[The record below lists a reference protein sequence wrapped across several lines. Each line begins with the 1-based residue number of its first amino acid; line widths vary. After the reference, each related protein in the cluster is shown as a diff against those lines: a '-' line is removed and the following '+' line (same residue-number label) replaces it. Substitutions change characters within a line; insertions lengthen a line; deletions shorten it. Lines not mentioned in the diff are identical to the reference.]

1 MQRQAGARMGS
12 KPASLNTA
20 ATSTTITITTASR
33 HRTLPLMSALLELF
47 RSSSAF
53 YGGNAAFIED
63 LYERYLKDPESIDLA
78 WRRRFDAIRA
88 EAANEIPHGPVREN
102 FERLASESRTRAQNR
117 FVERLEPAAA
127 ERQAAVLRLINTY
140 RYRGH
145 QTADLDPLQLRPK
158 PRIAD
163 LEPSYHNLEDSDLE
177 QVFHTGSLYAP
188 DRMVLRDILD
198 LLRRIYCG
206 AVGSE
211 YMHITNT
218 AEKRWIQKRLE
229 GYQARPELEPADRR
243 WLLTLLTAAEG
254 LEKYLHTKYVGQKRF
269 SLEGAEALIPMLDE
283 LIQRAGRKGQ
293 KEIVIGMAH
302 RGRLNMLVNI
312 LGKPPQEIFAEFE
325 GQVHLNPRQLAG
337 DVKYHMGFA
346 SDVETPGG
354 IVHLALGFNPSHLEI
369 INPVVQ
375 GSVRARQRR
384 RGDRTG
390 EQVLPVLI
398 HGDAAFAGQGVVAET
413 LQLSQTRS
421 YGTGGTVHIV
431 INNQIGF
438 TTSNP
443 LDTRSTLYC
452 TDVAKMV
459 QAPVF
464 HVNGDDPEA
473 VIFVT
478 RMALDYRNQYR
489 KDVVID
495 LVCYRRLGHNEADEP
510 AVTQP
515 MMYKKIR
522 ERATARAIYADRLID
537 DGVLSRDEAV
547 RMIVE
552 YREAIEHGVVVAR
565 PVLCGLDHSYRADW
579 HSCHGTDWRNAA
591 ATGLPRER
599 LAALAERM
607 LRVPEDFELHPRVDK
622 IWAERRKMAQGDQ
635 LANWGFAENLA
646 YATLLDAG
654 FPVRLSGQDAGRGT
668 FFHRHAKI
676 LDQITGREYTPL
688 QHLREPGET
697 PQGAFVAIDSI
708 LSEEAVL
715 GYEYGF
721 ATAEP
726 NALTLWEAQFG
737 DFANGAQVVV
747 DQFISSAGSKWGLD
761 CGLVMLLPHGL
772 EGQGAEHSSARLER
786 FLQLCAEH
794 NLQVA
799 VPTTPAQMF
808 HLLRRQ
814 MLRDFRR
821 PLVVMT
827 PKSLLRHRLAVSSLE
842 ELAEGAFQVLIPE
855 TDPLDPAGIERVVF
869 CSGKVYYD
877 LLEARHARGLTNV
890 AIIRIEQ
897 LYPFPKEEFADAL
910 ARYPDT
916 TEVIW
921 CQEEPQNQGAWDQLK
936 HRFHHL
942 IEQGKQPYYVG
953 RAASAAPAVGHRS
966 VHVAQQEQL
975 VDEALTGRINP
986 KMNRRIPPQPVDEQ
1000 P

>member
-1 MQRQAGARMGS
+1 
-12 KPASLNTA
+12 
-20 ATSTTITITTASR
+20 
-33 HRTLPLMSALLELF
+33 MSALLQLF

-78 WRRRFDAIRA
+78 WRRRFDAIHA
-88 EAANEIPHGPVREN
+88 EAANEVPHGPVREN
-102 FERLASESRTRAQNR
+102 FERLASESRTRAQR
-117 FVERLEPAAA
+117 RSVERLEPAAA

-145 QTADLDPLQLRPK
+145 QIADLDPLKLRPTPK
-158 PRIAD
+158 VAD
-163 LEPSYHNLEDSDLE
+163 LEPGYHNLEESDLE
-177 QVFHTGSLYAP
+177 QIFHTGSLYAP
-188 DRMVLRDILD
+188 DRMPLKDILA
-198 LLRRIYCG
+198 LLKRIYC
-206 AVGSE
+206 ASVGSE
-211 YMHITNT
+211 YMHITTT
-218 AEKRWIQKRLE
+218 AEKRWVQKRME

-283 LIQRAGRKGQ
+283 LIQRAGRKGV
-293 KEIVIGMAH
+293 KEIVFGMAH

-312 LGKPPQEIFAEFE
+312 LGKAPQEIFAEFE
-325 GQVHLNPRQLAG
+325 GQIPMSTRQLSG
-337 DVKYHMGFA
+337 DVKYHLGFA

-369 INPVVQ
+369 INPVIQ

-390 EQVLPVLI
+390 EQVMPVLI

-478 RMALDYRNQYR
+478 RMALDYRNQFR

-522 ERATARAIYADRLID
+522 ERPTARAIYADRLID
-537 DGVLSRDEAV
+537 DGVLSRDDAV
-547 RMIVE
+547 AMITE
-552 YREAIEHGVVVAR
+552 YRGAIEQGVVVAR
-565 PVLCGLDHSYRADW
+565 PVLCGLEKSYRADW
-579 HSCHGTDWRNAA
+579 HGYHGEDWQAPA
-591 ATGLPRER
+591 DTGVPREQ
-599 LAALAERM
+599 LTALAERM
-607 LRVPEDFELHPRVDK
+607 LQVPEGFELHPRVLK

-635 LANWGFAENLA
+635 LGNWGFAENLA

-654 FPVRLSGQDAGRGT
+654 YPVRLSGQDAGRGT
-668 FFHRHAKI
+668 FFHRHAKV
-676 LDQITGREYTPL
+676 LCQRTGEEYTPL
-688 QHLREPGET
+688 QHLRDDGNDALSTSPARA
-697 PQGAFVAIDSI
+697 PQGPFIAIDSI

-726 NALTLWEAQFG
+726 DALTIWEAQFG
-737 DFANGAQVVV
+737 DFANGAQVVI
-747 DQFISSAGSKWGLD
+747 DQFITSAGSKWGLD
-761 CGLVMLLPHGL
+761 CGLTMLLPHGL

-794 NLQVA
+794 NIQVC

-821 PLVVMT
+821 PLVVLT
-827 PKSLLRHRLAVSSLE
+827 PKSLLRHRLAVSSLD
-842 ELAEGAFQVLIPE
+842 ELAEGGFQVIIPE
-855 TDPLDPAGIERVVF
+855 IDPIDPAGVERVVF

-877 LLEARHARGLTNV
+877 LFEARHARGLSNV

-897 LYPFPKEEFADAL
+897 LYPFPKQAFAEAI
-910 ARYPDT
+910 AGYPDT
-916 TEVIW
+916 TEIIW

-942 IEQGKQPYYVG
+942 IELGKRPYYVG
-953 RAASAAPAVGHRS
+953 RAAAAAPAVGHRS
-966 VHVAQQEQL
+966 VHVAQQERL
-975 VDEALTGRINP
+975 IDDVLTGRIDP
-986 KMNRRIPPQPVDEQ
+986 RMNRHIPLRPPVDEPAPQGQ

>member
-1 MQRQAGARMGS
+1 
-12 KPASLNTA
+12 
-20 ATSTTITITTASR
+20 
-33 HRTLPLMSALLELF
+33 MSALLQLF
-47 RSSSAF
+47 RASSAF

-78 WRRRFDAIRA
+78 WRRRFDAIHA
-88 EAANEIPHGPVREN
+88 DAANEIPHGPVREN
-102 FERLASESRTRAQNR
+102 FERLASESRTRAQAR
-117 FVERLEPAAA
+117 SVQRLEPAAA
-127 ERQAAVLRLINTY
+127 ERQSAVLRLINTY

-145 QTADLDPLQLRPK
+145 QVADLDPLKLRATPK
-158 PRIAD
+158 VAD
-163 LEPSYHNLEDSDLE
+163 LAPSYHNLEDGDLD

-188 DRMVLRDILD
+188 DRMPLKDILA
-198 LLRRIYCG
+198 LLQRIYCG
-206 AVGSE
+206 PVGSE
-211 YMHITNT
+211 YMHITTT
-218 AEKRWIQKRLE
+218 AEKRWVQKRLE

-283 LIQRAGRKGQ
+283 LIQRAGRKGCR
-293 KEIVIGMAH
+293 ELVIGMAH
-302 RGRLNMLVNI
+302 RGRLNVLVNI

-325 GQVHLNPRQLAG
+325 GKVPLNPRQLAG

-369 INPVVQ
+369 INPVIE

-478 RMALDYRNQYR
+478 RMALDYRNQFR

-522 ERATARAIYADRLID
+522 ERPTARAIYADRLID
-537 DGVLSRDEAV
+537 DGVLTRDDAV
-547 RMIVE
+547 KMIEE
-552 YREAIEHGVVVAR
+552 YRDAIEHGVVVAR
-565 PVLCGLDHSYRADW
+565 PVLCGLEKSYRADW
-579 HSCHGTDWRNAA
+579 HGYHGDDWRAPA
-591 ATGLPRER
+591 DTRVPREH
-599 LAALAERM
+599 LADLAERM
-607 LRVPEDFELHPRVDK
+607 LRVPEDFQLHPRVAK

-635 LANWGFAENLA
+635 LGNWGFAENLA
-646 YATLLDAG
+646 YATLVDAG
-654 FPVRLSGQDAGRGT
+654 YPVRLSGQDAGRGT
-668 FFHRHAKI
+668 FFHRHAKVHC
-676 LDQITGREYTPL
+676 QQTGQEYTPL
-688 QHLREPGET
+688 QHLRGEGEV
-697 PQGAFVAIDSI
+697 PQGAFIAIDSI
-708 LSEEAVL
+708 LSEAAVL

-726 NALTLWEAQFG
+726 NALTAWEAQFG
-737 DFANGAQVVV
+737 DFANGAQVVI
-747 DQFISSAGSKWGLD
+747 DQFITSAGTKWGLD
-761 CGLVMLLPHGL
+761 CGLTMLLPHGL

-794 NLQVA
+794 NIQVC

-842 ELAEGAFQVLIPE
+842 ELADGGFQVVIPE
-855 TDPLDPAGIERVVF
+855 TDPIEPADVERLVF
-869 CSGKVYYD
+869 CAGKVYYD
-877 LLEARHARGLTNV
+877 LIEARHARGLSNV

-897 LYPFPKEEFADAL
+897 LYPFPKEAFEDVL

-916 TEVIW
+916 TEIIW
-921 CQEEPQNQGAWDQLK
+921 CQEEPQNQGAWDQIK

-986 KMNRRIPPQPVDEQ
+986 KMNRRIPPQQPIDE
-1000 P
+1000 PAAEV

>member
-1 MQRQAGARMGS
+1 
-12 KPASLNTA
+12 
-20 ATSTTITITTASR
+20 
-33 HRTLPLMSALLELF
+33 MSALLELF
-47 RSSSAF
+47 RASSAF

-63 LYERYLKDPESIDLA
+63 LYEHYLKDPESIDLA
-78 WRRRFDAIRA
+78 WRRRFDAIHA

-102 FERLASESRTRAQNR
+102 FERLASESRTRAQSR
-117 FVERLEPAAA
+117 FVECLAPAAA
-127 ERQAAVLRLINTY
+127 ERQAAVLRLVNTY

-145 QTADLDPLQLRPK
+145 QIADLDPLRLRPK
-158 PRIAD
+158 PKVAD
-163 LEPSYHNLEDSDLE
+163 LTPGYHNLEQSDLD
-177 QVFHTGSLYAP
+177 QIFHTGSLYAP
-188 DRMVLRDILD
+188 DRMPLRGILD
-198 LLRRIYCG
+198 LLERIYCG
-206 AVGSE
+206 PVGSE
-211 YMHITNT
+211 YMHITTT

-229 GYQARPELEPADRR
+229 GYQARPELEDADRR

-269 SLEGAEALIPMLDE
+269 SLEGAEALIPMMDE
-283 LIQRAGRKGQ
+283 LIQRAGRKGV

-325 GQVHLNPRQLAG
+325 GEVRLSPRQLAG
-337 DVKYHMGFA
+337 DVKYHLGFA

-369 INPVVQ
+369 IGPVIQ

-390 EQVLPVLI
+390 EQVMPVLI
-398 HGDAAFAGQGVVAET
+398 HGDAAFVGQGVVAET

-473 VIFVT
+473 VMFVT
-478 RMALDYRNQYR
+478 RMALDYRNQFR

-495 LVCYRRLGHNEADEP
+495 LVSYRRLGHNEADEP

-515 MMYKKIR
+515 MMYKRIR
-522 ERATARAIYADRLID
+522 ERPTSRAIYADRLID
-537 DGVLSRDEAV
+537 DGVLTRDEAV
-547 RMIVE
+547 RMIEE
-552 YREAIEHGVVVAR
+552 YRHAIEQGVVVAR
-565 PVLCGLDHSYRADW
+565 PVLCGLDKSYRADW
-579 HSCHGTDWRNAA
+579 HGCHGDDWQAPADTRV
-591 ATGLPRER
+591 PRTR
-599 LAALAERM
+599 LMELAELM
-607 LRVPEDFELHPRVDK
+607 LRVPQGFELHPRVAK

-646 YATLLDAG
+646 YATLVDAG
-654 FPVRLSGQDAGRGT
+654 FPVRLSGQDSGRGT

-676 LDQITGREYTPL
+676 LDQLTGREYTPL
-688 QHLREPGET
+688 KHLRHEGEGPPEATPET
-697 PQGAFVAIDSI
+697 PPETPGATFIAIDSI

-721 ATAEP
+721 ASAEP
-726 NALTLWEAQFG
+726 NALTIWEAQFG
-737 DFANGAQVVV
+737 DFANGAQVVI
-747 DQFISSAGSKWGLD
+747 DQFITSAGTKWGLD
-761 CGLVMLLPHGL
+761 CGLTMLLPHGL

-794 NLQVA
+794 NIQVC

-821 PLVVMT
+821 PLVVLT

-842 ELAEGAFQVLIPE
+842 ELAEGGFRVVIPE
-855 TDPLDPAGIERVVF
+855 SDPIDPAGVERVVF
-869 CSGKVYYD
+869 CCGKVYYD
-877 LLEARHARGLTNV
+877 LLEARHARGLHDV

-897 LYPFPKEEFADAL
+897 LYPFPKQAFAETV
-910 ARYPDT
+910 ARYPET
-916 TEVIW
+916 TEIIW
-921 CQEEPQNQGAWDQLK
+921 CQEEPQNQGAWDQIK
-936 HRFHHL
+936 HRFHNL

-953 RAASAAPAVGHRS
+953 RPASAAPAVGHRS
-966 VHVAQQEQL
+966 VHVAQQERL
-975 VDEALTGRINP
+975 VDEALTGRIDP
-986 KMNRRIPPQPVDEQ
+986 KMNCRIPPQETL
-1000 P
+1000 